1 MTKPLVVALLLAGL
15 TSAAMAGTV
24 ALDTPAKATAAKPA
38 APMIAVTP
46 APARPVP
53 AAAPVTATPGG
64 APVNA
69 APAVARADSRPV
81 VQDPGAMA
89 ASPPVAPD
97 PAGDLVN
104 PFNGKPLS
112 ADQLQLELE
121 RSKYKTQLLE
131 EQLKQTNA
139 AEEIKNV
146 PGRKAVEAA
155 QFRTAE
161 KKEEAAIKDIE
172 TGMKAKAAVAEP
184 PPVAKPVKKSAKA
197 LAKERAE
204 AAAAARRA
212 SEEAAAQ
219 AAATPPAQLVSVML
233 VGSSRAVVL
242 EVNGAVA
249 TVSDGDQSPVGPVHI
264 LDSQTANIGGRV
276 YRVHDQTLSR
286 FVVSDPKPVAPGA
299 MGATGAVTAT
309 NVTTLPPAIPPSPS
323 STLPPPPIP
332 GLTNNAG
339 TSGVARIASALSGPG
354 QNGIP
359 PVGH

>member
-38 APMIAVTP
+38 APMIAATP
-46 APARPVP
+46 LPVRPVR
-53 AAAPVTATPGG
+53 AAEPVTATPGVAPATG
-64 APVNA
+64 APS
-69 APAVARADSRPV
+69 VARADNRPV
-81 VQDPGAMA
+81 VQGPGETA
-89 ASPPVAPD
+89 ASAASSVEPD

-161 KKEEAAIKDIE
+161 KKEEAAVKDIE
-172 TGMKAKAAVAEP
+172 TGMKSKAAAAEP

-204 AAAAARRA
+204 AAAAA
-212 SEEAAAQ
+212 Q

-233 VGSSRAVVL
+233 VGSSRSVVL
-242 EVNGAVA
+242 EINGAVA
-249 TVSDGDQSPVGPVHI
+249 TVNDGDQSPVGPVRI

-299 MGATGAVTAT
+299 LGAPGAVSTA
-309 NVTTLPPAIPPSPS
+309 NVTTLPPAIPPNS
-323 STLPPPPIP
+323 SATLPPPPIP
-332 GLTNNAG
+332 GLTNNTGA
-339 TSGVARIASALSGPG
+339 SGITRITSALSGPG

-359 PVGH
+359 MVGH